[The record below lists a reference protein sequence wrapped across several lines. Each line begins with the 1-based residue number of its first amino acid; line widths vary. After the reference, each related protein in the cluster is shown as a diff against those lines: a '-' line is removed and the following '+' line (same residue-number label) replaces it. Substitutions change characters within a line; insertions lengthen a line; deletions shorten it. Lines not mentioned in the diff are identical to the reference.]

1 MINPYVGQYH
11 TKNVMLSD
19 IFIYLTVLFYLI
31 TFAEKTR
38 YYTLVMQSFIISSA

>member
-19 IFIYLTVLFYLI
+19 IFIYLTVF
-31 TFAEKTR
+31 F
-38 YYTLVMQSFIISSA
+38 FI